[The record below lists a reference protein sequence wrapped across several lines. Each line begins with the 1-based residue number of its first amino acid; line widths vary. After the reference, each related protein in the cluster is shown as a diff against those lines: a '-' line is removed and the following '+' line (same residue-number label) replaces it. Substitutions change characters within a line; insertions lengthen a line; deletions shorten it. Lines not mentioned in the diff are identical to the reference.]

1 MQKQEDV
8 QAGRWE
14 IMFESLFGETRL
26 SAGDVS
32 SRDGMG
38 WGGCLDMAGIQLTNT
53 GLFFFIGFRSEWL
66 CRTVSNIHFGDLDLE
81 YSIHSMY
88 TTV

>member
-14 IMFESLFGETRL
+14 IMFESLFRETRL

-53 GLFFFIGFRSEWL
+53 GLFFL
-66 CRTVSNIHFGDLDLE
+66 LDLGQNGCAGQ
-81 YSIHSMY
+81 SV
-88 TTV
+88 TFTLGTWT

>member
-1 MQKQEDV
+1 
-8 QAGRWE
+8 
-14 IMFESLFGETRL
+14 MFESLFRETRL

-53 GLFFFIGFRSEWL
+53 GLFFFL
-66 CRTVSNIHFGDLDLE
+66 LDLGQNGCAGQ
-81 YSIHSMY
+81 SV
-88 TTV
+88 TFTLGTWT

>member
-14 IMFESLFGETRL
+14 IMFESLFRETRL

-38 WGGCLDMAGIQLTNT
+38 WDGVAAWTWLGYSLQTQG
-53 GLFFFIGFRSEWL
+53 FFFL
-66 CRTVSNIHFGDLDLE
+66 LDLGQNGCAGQ
-81 YSIHSMY
+81 SV
-88 TTV
+88 TFTLGTWT